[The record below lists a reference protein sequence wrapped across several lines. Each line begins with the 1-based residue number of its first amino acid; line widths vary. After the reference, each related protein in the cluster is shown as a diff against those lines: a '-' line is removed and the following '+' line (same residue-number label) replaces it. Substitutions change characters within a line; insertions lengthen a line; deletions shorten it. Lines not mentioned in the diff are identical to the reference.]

1 MNDTT
6 PPGPY
11 GLPDWR
17 QASRRFCRPVL
28 SRLCLAASKTH
39 RSPSSRHAPKRR
51 TGFDLYTSSVDDRLF
66 FSGEMFFP
74 LVRLGGSSRAA
85 SITDST
91 RRPKRH
97 PRAPVEAGALAV

>member
-51 TGFDLYTSSVDDRLF
+51 TGFDLYTSPVDDRLF

-74 LVRLGGSSRAA
+74 LVRLGGSSWAA
-85 SITDST
+85 TSRT
-91 RRPKRH
+91 
-97 PRAPVEAGALAV
+97 ALGVLSATQGLLSKQGPLP